1 MDHTDPNSPI
11 HSLAPATERDTA
23 GHHGTDETDGL
34 SPRQLA
40 ALPYLLASPTMAGA
54 ARMANIGRATL
65 YRWMNDPDFKH
76 SLEALRA
83 DAASLAR
90 TELNGL
96 VLKSVL
102 VVAQALEDPSP
113 AVRLR
118 AAQTALAMGFKAND
132 LHDMARRLERVD
144 EALHLWRSRNT
155 NW

>member
-1 MDHTDPNSPI
+1 MDHTGQDSPI
-11 HSLAPATERDTA
+11 HNLAPDTERDTL
-23 GHHGTDETDGL
+23 GHHETDETGGL
-34 SPRQLA
+34 SRRQLA
-40 ALPYLLASPTMAGA
+40 ALPYLVA
-54 ARMANIGRATL
+54 APSM
-65 YRWMNDPDFKH
+65 
-76 SLEALRA
+76 A

-96 VLKSVL
+96 MLKSVL

-144 EALHLWRSRNT
+144 EALHLWTSRNT

>member
-1 MDHTDPNSPI
+1 
-11 HSLAPATERDTA
+11 
-23 GHHGTDETDGL
+23 
-34 SPRQLA
+34 
-40 ALPYLLASPTMAGA
+40 MAGA

-144 EALHLWRSRNT
+144 EALHLWTSRNT